1 MTLKA
6 NAFKRRLA
14 EPAPQFGLWLGLAD
28 AYTAEICAG
37 AGFDWL
43 LLDAEHGPNDVR
55 TVLAQLQALEA
66 YASAPV
72 VRIPSA
78 DVALI
83 KQMMDVGAQSILVPA
98 VDDAAQA
105 QRLARA
111 MRYPPGGT
119 RGVGTALA
127 RAARWGGAT
136 GYLAGA
142 DAEACL
148 VVQIETLAGLH
159 NAAAIAAVPGVDAVF
174 IGPADLA
181 AALGHLGD
189 VANAEVQRAIEAL
202 VGTIRAAG
210 KPAGILAADEALARR
225 YIGWGCSFV
234 AVGVDTVLL
243 RTAARDLARRYLG
256 TAAATQATEMQRSKS
271 DGYT

>member
-1 MTLKA
+1 
-6 NAFKRRLA
+6 
-14 EPAPQFGLWLGLAD
+14 
-28 AYTAEICAG
+28 
-37 AGFDWL
+37 
-43 LLDAEHGPNDVR
+43 
-55 TVLAQLQALEA
+55 
-66 YASAPV
+66 
-72 VRIPSA
+72 
-78 DVALI
+78 
-83 KQMMDVGAQSILVPA
+83 
-98 VDDAAQA
+98 
-105 QRLARA
+105 

-127 RAARWGGAT
+127 RAARWGGET
-136 GYLAGA
+136 GYLTGA

-148 VVQIETLAGLH
+148 VVQIETLAGVH
-159 NAAAIAAVPGVDAVF
+159 HAAAIAAVPGVDAVF

-189 VANAEVQRAIEAL
+189 AAHSDVQRAIEGL

-210 KPAGILAADEALARR
+210 KLAGILAADEAMARR
-225 YIGWGCSFV
+225 YIAWGCTFV

-256 TAAATQATEMQRSKS
+256 TPAGTRPVETERSKS